1 MSNCTNCFSGCT
13 EIYSDKC
20 IKYTGLAIPELN
32 INNGDTLAA
41 VELAVTNYL
50 VSTLDGSGIYPLVS
64 ESIICEVISKYFV
77 ACAPCDGLTLN
88 DLLTAM
94 VKAVCDL
101 QEQINDT
108 NATIASI
115 EEPYTLGCL
124 TGVTSNAGTHDI
136 LQATITKLC
145 AVDTS
150 LTGVINSLTTFV
162 TAANVNDYIAAYLAE
177 DPTQVLVSN
186 RMVPYSAVPYFGNLD
201 NFDATGAGTGD
212 WVNIYL
218 CNGLNPG
225 VPDLRGRALVAVAS
239 GIPGGVF
246 NPDVNPTFP
255 GNPAYEINDIGGK
268 NTITLNNSQIP
279 SHTHSATAIS
289 TVDEHG
295 GHLHNYQTRVNNN
308 YAQFSSSERE
318 VTTWGLT
325 TSQTATALTGITVGT
340 TVTVAPFGAGESH
353 PNIQPVY
360 ACYYIIYI
368 P

>member
-13 EIYSDKC
+13 EISSDKC

-50 VSTLDGSGIYPLVS
+50 VATLDGSGIYPLVS

-77 ACAPCDGLTLN
+77 ACALCDGLTLN
-88 DLLTAM
+88 ELLTAM

-108 NATIASI
+108 NAIISSI

-124 TGVTSNAGTHDI
+124 TGVTSDAGTHDI

-145 AVDTS
+145 AVNTS

-186 RMVPYSAVPYFGNLD
+186 KMVPYSAVPYFGNLD

-225 VPDLRGRALVAVAS
+225 VPDLRGRALVAVAT

-255 GNPAYEINDIGGK
+255 GNPAYEINDTEGK
-268 NTITLNNSQIP
+268 NTVTLNTSQIP
-279 SHTHSATAIS
+279 SHTHAATAIS
-289 TVDEHG
+289 TDLGHTHTSVDHG
-295 GHLHNYQTRVNNN
+295 YQANRVNCDGDCDSFPENTSPSYVPTSTG
-308 YAQFSSSERE
+308 YAN
-318 VTTWGLT
+318 
-325 TSQTATALTGITVGT
+325 ITT